1 MSDEDE
7 VWERETWDRA
17 VFQATTLI
25 SKAGELKEWM
35 RQLEETAAGD
45 SRIASALE
53 VLRSQQLSLAE
64 SKIALLQLMSDEE
77 STANDREL
85 IEQHL
90 QMLSLV
96 EDELAGDARTQ
107 Q

>member
-1 MSDEDE
+1 MTS
-7 VWERETWDRA
+7 
-17 VFQATTLI
+17 ATIASTSWL
-25 SKAGELKEWM
+25 
-35 RQLEETAAGD
+35 RLEPRRCRPHGL

-64 SKIALLQLMSDEE
+64 SRIALLQLMSDEK